1 MARKKNEGRKINDS
15 VRKRKIPEQIKDIAL
30 WGEKWAIE
38 KSLIGLKYLKGM
50 LKVMFRHMQHV
61 LLFPII
67 FLYFEILLRITGG
80 TGIFKSFL
88 SMLFLTAGAG
98 LFFGGLTCMFSK
110 KVNRTISI
118 VVFAVTGI
126 LYIVQCLIMESFQM
140 YMTLGDIKTGAGG
153 VVGGFS
159 GELFRTIFSGIP
171 IILLF
176 LLPVILY
183 TLFGDKRFPARRVNT
198 PYVILIFSLTF
209 IISGIGVLGASHGK
223 YKEEYKSQFKF
234 DTASRTFGLLT
245 GVRLDLKYS
254 LLGNDEANQLVSV
267 NENITKK
274 KAEKTKGEEKEKEY
288 GKNVSKIDF
297 ATLSK
302 SEKDE
307 TLKAMATYVNSLTPT
322 SKNKYTGLFK
332 GKNLILIC
340 AEAFS
345 DSVIHKELTPTL
357 YRLTHKG
364 IYFSDFYQPAWG
376 GSTST
381 GEYSFLTGLVPM
393 DGVETIQKTRQK
405 LNYYTL
411 GTQLMKQD
419 YYSFAYHNGSYDY
432 YDRQLTHKNLGYAD
446 YLGEGN
452 GLEDIAGSWV
462 GDSVFFDK
470 TMDTY
475 MDKQPFSIYYM
486 TVSGHAPYKS
496 DNVKTK
502 ENIEQV
508 KKVLGDKY
516 EETTLNYFCY
526 QLELEKAL
534 KIMIEKLEKAG
545 IADDTVICM
554 TSDHYPYGLSVSKTY
569 GNTKDY
575 LIDLYDHSLDTDWD
589 RDHNTWLLWSG
600 CLENEQKEYACE
612 VSEPTYSLD
621 IVPTLL
627 NLFGIEYD
635 SRLLVGRDVFSDA
648 TPLVLWNNR
657 SWITEKGRYDARTK
671 EFIPNKGV
679 KEDES
684 YVETVK
690 KIVSNKIA
698 FSDQILEKDY
708 YRVLFGK

>member
-110 KVNRTISI
+110 KVNRMISI

-357 YRLTHKG
+357 YRLTHNG

>member
-110 KVNRTISI
+110 KVNRMISI

-446 YLGEGN
+446 WLGQGN
-452 GLEDIAGSWV
+452 GLEDITGAWV
-462 GDSVFFDK
+462 GDSVLFDK

-475 MDKQPFSIYYM
+475 IDKQPFSIYYM

-534 KIMIEKLEKAG
+534 KIMVEKLEEGG

-554 TSDHYPYGLSVSKTY
+554 TSDHYPYGLAVSKTY

-575 LIDLYDHSLDTDWD
+575 LTDLYDHSMDTDWD

-600 CLENEQKEYACE
+600 CLEHEQKEYACE
-612 VSEPTYSLD
+612 ISEPTYSLD

-648 TPLVLWNNR
+648 APLVLWNNR
-657 SWITEKGRYDARTK
+657 SWITDKGRYDARTK
-671 EFIPNKGV
+671 EFTPNKGV
-679 KEDES
+679 KVDDS
-684 YVETVK
+684 YVENMK
-690 KIVSNKIA
+690 KIVSNKIT
-698 FSDQILEKDY
+698 FSDQILENDY
-708 YRVLFGK
+708 YRVLFEK

>member
-67 FLYFEILLRITGG
+67 FLYFEIILRITGG

-110 KVNRTISI
+110 KVNRMISI

-486 TVSGHAPYKS
+486 TVSGHAPYKN

>member
-1 MARKKNEGRKINDS
+1 MTGKKNEGRKINDS
-15 VRKRKIPEQIKDIAL
+15 VKKREIPEQIKEIAL
-30 WGEKWAIE
+30 WGAKWAIE
-38 KSLIGLKYLKGM
+38 KSLVGLKYLKGM

-67 FLYFEILLRITGG
+67 FLYFEILLRVIGG
-80 TGIFKSFL
+80 TGIFKGFL
-88 SMLFLTAGAG
+88 SMLFLTVGAG
-98 LFFGGLTCMFSK
+98 LFFGGLTSVFSK
-110 KVNRTISI
+110 KVNEIISI
-118 VVFAVTGI
+118 IVLACTGI

-171 IILLF
+171 VIFLF

-183 TLFGDKRFPARRVNT
+183 MLFGAKKFPARRVNT

-209 IISGIGVLGASHGK
+209 IISGIGILGASHGK

-254 LLGNDEANQLVSV
+254 LLGNDEANQFVSV

-274 KAEKTKGEEKEKEY
+274 KAEKAKGEEKQKEY

-297 ATLSK
+297 AALSK

-307 TLKAMATYVNSLTPT
+307 TLKAMDTYVNSLTPT

-364 IYFSDFYQPAWG
+364 INFSDFYQPAWG

-393 DGVETIQKTRQK
+393 DGVETIQKTREK

-432 YDRQLTHKNLGYAD
+432 YDRQLTHKNLGYEGW
-446 YLGEGN
+446 LGQGN
-452 GLEDIAGSWV
+452 GLEDITGAWV

-475 MDKQPFSIYYM
+475 IDKQPFSIYYM

-496 DNVKTK
+496 ENVKTK
-502 ENIEQV
+502 ENMEQV

-534 KIMIEKLEKAG
+534 KIMVEKLEEAG

-554 TSDHYPYGLSVSKTY
+554 TSDHYPYGLAVSKTY

-575 LIDLYDHSLDTDWD
+575 LTDLYDHSMDTDWD
-589 RDHNTWLLWSG
+589 RDHNTWILWSG

-657 SWITEKGRYDARTK
+657 SWITDKGRYDARTK
-671 EFIPNKGV
+671 EFTPNKGV
-679 KEDES
+679 KVDDS
-684 YVETVK
+684 YVENMK
-690 KIVSNKIA
+690 KIVSNKIT
-698 FSDQILEKDY
+698 FSDQILENDY
-708 YRVLFGK
+708 YRVLFEK